1 MTTGTP
7 AYSYLRLSAADGREE
22 ESHSIA
28 NQREFLRQWA
38 RRTGFALQKEFV
50 DDGHTG
56 TDFDRPA
63 FRALMEELRRGPVR
77 CFVTVDLSRLGRNYL
92 EVGRLQEEV
101 FPALGIRYIAVN
113 DDYDSARSACGGLD
127 PAVFKNLLNDLYAK
141 DASQKA
147 LRAKRTLQRQ
157 GKYLGG
163 SPPYGYR
170 LDEADRYRLLPDEVT
185 APVVRRIYE
194 DCLAGQSCAAIARA
208 LTGEGVPTPAARRS
222 GQSSGVWSPSTV
234 RRILT
239 LPTYRGDLT
248 QHLREMVSYKVH
260 KSRPVRPEDWI
271 VVPNTHLPLV
281 TRQEF
286 ARVGELLGQ
295 RQYTAGRRRAHP
307 LAGLVFCADCGA
319 PLYARQVGG
328 ACYLVCSRYSRR
340 PSAHQCTAHYLR
352 EDALLEALGRRL
364 RQLAKLA
371 VNPETLKAGRLAG
384 EQGPGSEERG
394 WQEKLEELGKIRFS
408 AYQDRAAGLLRDE
421 EMEELLDTL
430 RRRQKQAQAA
440 LEGARQ
446 RRQRREA
453 ANCCRLDQ
461 LLDPSRLGR
470 ALLGRLIRRII
481 VGEGRQVRVEF
492 AFRPPS
498 GAARPSAQENTGQDV
513 V

>member
-1 MTTGTP
+1 MTKGTP

-38 RRTGFALQKEFV
+38 RRAGFALQREFV

-170 LDEADRYRLLPDEVT
+170 LDEADRYRLLPDEAT

-194 DCLAGQSCAAIARA
+194 DCLAGQSCTAIARA
-208 LTGEGVPTPAARRS
+208 LTGEGVPAPAARKGGRTS
-222 GQSSGVWSPSTV
+222 GAWSPSTV

-271 VVPNTHLPLV
+271 VVSNTHPPLV
-281 TRQEF
+281 SRQEF
-286 ARVGELLGQ
+286 ERAAQLLGQ
-295 RQYTAGRRRAHP
+295 RQYTGGRRRAHP

-319 PLYARQVGG
+319 PLYARQMGG
-328 ACYLVCSRYSRR
+328 ASYLVCYRYSRR

-352 EDALLEALGRRL
+352 EDALLEMLGRRL
-364 RQLAKLA
+364 RELARL
-371 VNPETLKAGRLAG
+371 VMDPETLAACRPAG
-384 EQGPGSEERG
+384 ERDPGREERY
-394 WQEKLEELGKIRFS
+394 WQQKLEELGQIRFS
-408 AYQDRAAGLLRDE
+408 AYQDRASGLLQTE
-421 EMEELLDTL
+421 ELGQLLDTL
-430 RRRQKQAQAA
+430 RRQQRQAQAA

-446 RRQRREA
+446 RRQRREETGL
-453 ANCCRLDQ
+453 CRLDR

-470 ALLGRLIRRII
+470 ALLGRMIRRIT

-492 AFRPPS
+492 AFRPPP
-498 GAARPSAQENTGQDV
+498 GGEEAEKGEHAGQNMV
-513 V
+513 

>member
-1 MTTGTP
+1 MTKGTP

-38 RRTGFALQKEFV
+38 RRAGFALQREFV

-170 LDEADRYRLLPDEVT
+170 LDEADRYRLLPDEAT

-194 DCLAGQSCAAIARA
+194 DCLAGQSCTAIARA
-208 LTGEGVPTPAARRS
+208 LTGEGVPAPAARKG
-222 GQSSGVWSPSTV
+222 GQD
-234 RRILT
+234 L
-239 LPTYRGDLT
+239 RGLEPLHRAADS
-248 QHLREMVSYKVH
+248 H
-260 KSRPVRPEDWI
+260 PA
-271 VVPNTHLPLV
+271 HLPG
-281 TRQEF
+281 RSDP
-286 ARVGELLGQ
+286 ASAGDGELQGAQ
-295 RQYTAGRRRAHP
+295 VSPGAAG
-307 LAGLVFCADCGA
+307 GLDCGA
-319 PLYARQVGG
+319 KHPPAPGQ
-328 ACYLVCSRYSRR
+328 
-340 PSAHQCTAHYLR
+340 P
-352 EDALLEALGRRL
+352 
-364 RQLAKLA
+364 
-371 VNPETLKAGRLAG
+371 AG
-384 EQGPGSEERG
+384 
-394 WQEKLEELGKIRFS
+394 I
-408 AYQDRAAGLLRDE
+408 
-421 EMEELLDTL
+421 
-430 RRRQKQAQAA
+430 
-440 LEGARQ
+440 
-446 RRQRREA
+446 
-453 ANCCRLDQ
+453 
-461 LLDPSRLGR
+461 
-470 ALLGRLIRRII
+470 
-481 VGEGRQVRVEF
+481 
-492 AFRPPS
+492 
-498 GAARPSAQENTGQDV
+498 
-513 V
+513 